1 MGGLAQWMALAGRHA
16 ERNWPACFST
26 AITNDGSPGARHLPR
41 RQPEC
46 TQVLLFGDHSGSL
59 LPLPLRLSSL
69 SAQLRAWSVLC
80 PCIFLSLAGPLSAQ
94 RYCTVYALVSHG
106 PVGCSS
112 WALFPFSLI

>member
-1 MGGLAQWMALAGRHA
+1 MGGLAQWMALAVRHA
-16 ERNWPACFST
+16 ERNRPACFST

-46 TQVLLFGDHSGSL
+46 TQVSLFGDHSGSL

-80 PCIFLSLAGPLSAQ
+80 PCIFLSLAGLLSAQ